1 MTAQILQAD
10 KSFADYV
17 DYIFKSVLESMTRNE
32 LNEIQSL
39 AIFLQLSSA
48 KNKQELV
55 NIVDT
60 LIAKYPTLKEVGFK
74 EKMATKQAYDQSV
87 QVIISN
93 LIKNGKSKEAEL
105 FSKRAT
111 ELNTNLT
118 ELQSEFAEYFNLYL

>member
-74 EKMATKQAYDQSV
+74 EKMATKEAYDHSV

-111 ELNTNLT
+111 ELNANLA